1 MVEFLNAKFLKKK
14 TRLVLNFENDNRL
27 VVVVIVVVI
36 VDVVS
41 VFCRRNFK

>member
-1 MVEFLNAKFLKKK
+1 MVEFLNAKFQKK
-14 TRLVLNFENDNRL
+14 TRLVLNFENDYRL
-27 VVVVIVVVI
+27 IVVVVVI

>member
-1 MVEFLNAKFLKKK
+1 MVEFLNAKFLKK

-27 VVVVIVVVI
+27 IVVVVVI

-41 VFCRRNFK
+41 VCCRRNFK

>member
-1 MVEFLNAKFLKKK
+1 MVEFLNAKFLKK

-27 VVVVIVVVI
+27 VVVVVVVI

>member
-1 MVEFLNAKFLKKK
+1 MVEFLNAKFLKK

-27 VVVVIVVVI
+27 IVVVVVI

>member
-1 MVEFLNAKFLKKK
+1 MVEFLNAKFLKK

-27 VVVVIVVVI
+27 VVVVVVVVI

>member
-1 MVEFLNAKFLKKK
+1 MVEFLNAKFLKK

-27 VVVVIVVVI
+27 VVVVVVVI
-36 VDVVS
+36 VDFVS

>member
-1 MVEFLNAKFLKKK
+1 MVEFLNAKFLKK

-27 VVVVIVVVI
+27 IVVVVVI

-41 VFCRRNFK
+41 VFFRRNFK